1 MPTPSPDELRRRWR
15 WRSLAS
21 IGGIAAFALLSASPA
36 AAQEAELLPEDVQQI
51 LNNTWVFIAGILV
64 FFMQAG
70 FALVEAGLTRAKNV
84 GNIMMKNLMDCAA
97 GVLAFLLVG
106 YSIGFGE
113 EALGGWFS
121 WGGFGVDGIES
132 TEGDG
137 LWTSTT
143 FFFQA
148 AFAATAATIVSGA
161 MAERTKF
168 KSYFVYSLF
177 ITAFIYPVVLSW
189 TWGGGWLAQREFP
202 YSDFA
207 GSTIV
212 HATGG
217 WAALMGAL
225 ILGPRIGKYG
235 PDGKP
240 RAIPGHSTAFVVLG
254 AMILFVG
261 WFGFNPGSEL
271 AADVFVPQ
279 IAVKTLVAGAA
290 GAVVAM
296 LINWATDKKPDVSM
310 AANGLLAGLVSITA
324 PVGAVTVPYSVL
336 IGAIGGAIVVFSVKF
351 FDRIRIDDP
360 VGAISVHG
368 VCGTWGTLSIGLF
381 AKWDDVFLGRE
392 DAGLVYGGGFDQ
404 LLTQVIFVLAHA
416 VWVCG
421 AAGLLFF
428 AIKKTIGL
436 RVSEDEEIAGL
447 DIEEHGAA
455 GYGPELLT
463 PAFAGGPS
471 AGGSTVTPKEV

>member
-1 MPTPSPDELRRRWR
+1 M
-15 WRSLAS
+15 LAAS
-21 IGGIAAFALLSASPA
+21 GGVAVLGVVSATPA
-36 AAQEAELLPEDVQQI
+36 AAQEAELLPDTVQQI
-51 LNNTWVFIAGILV
+51 LNNTWVMIAGILV

-84 GNIMMKNLMDCAA
+84 GNIMMKNLMDCCA

-106 YSIGFGE
+106 YSIGFGD

-121 WGGFGVDGIES
+121 WGGFGVEGIDVA
-132 TEGDG
+132 EGDG

-168 KSYFVYSLF
+168 KSYFVYSLV
-177 ITAFIYPVVLSW
+177 ITAVIYPVVLSW

-202 YSDFA
+202 FSDFA

-225 ILGPRIGKYG
+225 ILGPRLGKYG
-235 PDGKP
+235 ADGKP
-240 RAIPGHSTAFVVLG
+240 KAIPGHSIPFVVVG

-271 AADVFVPQ
+271 AADEFVMQ

-290 GAVVAM
+290 GAVIAM
-296 LINWATDKKPDVSM
+296 CVNWALDKRPDVSM
-310 AANGLLAGLVSITA
+310 AANGLLAGLVSVTA
-324 PVGAVTVPYSVL
+324 PVGTVTTPYAVL
-336 IGAIGGAIVVFSVKF
+336 IGAIGGAIVVFAVRF

-381 AKWDDVFLGRE
+381 AKWDDAFLGRE
-392 DAGLVYGGGFDQ
+392 DAGLVYGGGVDQ
-404 LLTQVIFVLAHA
+404 LVTQVIFVLVHA

-421 AAGLLFF
+421 AAGLLFL
-428 AIKKTIGL
+428 AIKHTIGL
-436 RVSEDEEIAGL
+436 RVTPEEEIAGL
-447 DIEEHGAA
+447 DIEEHGSL
-455 GYGPELLT
+455 GYGPD
-463 PAFAGGPS
+463 
-471 AGGSTVTPKEV
+471 TVTSLPAMTTTAAGDPVGA